1 MTNNTPTRKLK
12 MRDVLHRDAWRCLT
26 AAERRLQLKI
36 EQASE
41 YSGLRAYGNTCSCL
55 RARIPA
61 EWWSKY
67 SAEHIG
73 EVMRLLYDAYGDGRA
88 RGEADRD

>member
-1 MTNNTPTRKLK
+1 MGTNNTPRKLK
-12 MRDVLHRDAWRCLT
+12 MRDIFCRDAWRYLT
-26 AAERRLQLKI
+26 AAERRRQLKI

-41 YSGLRAYGNTCSCL
+41 YSGLRAYGHTCSRL
-55 RARIPA
+55 LARIPA
-61 EWWSKY
+61 AWWDKY

-73 EVMRLLYDAYGDGRA
+73 AVMRLLYDAYGDGRA